1 MNFQDINE
9 LANDTLPYEGDDY
22 TGYGDDFLNFGGGGK
37 AAMSFANEI
46 ASKNTFSI
54 VVINNTGLAQ
64 NVYLFASYATKL
76 TAVANGTL
84 LLKDGVITGLPGAT
98 LNASG
103 TPKTIANFLAFLDI
117 NPTNIVGFKV
127 SSNVADMVAAKMTIE
142 NQCPYKNL
150 ENHFIDFASYTSE
163 INNNDKMVTINEPF
177 QVDSQTDV
185 YLNIT
190 DQSRTTFT
198 FYIGAS
204 LNTAHA
210 LKAKSGRAGRS
221 PMVQNVKALTG
232 VSKGR

>member
-1 MNFQDINE
+1 MNFKDIDE
-9 LANDTLPYEGDDY
+9 LANEALPYEGEEY
-22 TGYGDDFLNFGGGGK
+22 TGYGDDFLNFGGAGK
-37 AAMSFANEI
+37 SAMSFANEI

-54 VVINNTGLAQ
+54 VVINTTGAAQ
-64 NVYLFASYATKL
+64 KLFLFASYATKL
-76 TAVANGTL
+76 TAAANGTL
-84 LLKDGVITGLPGAT
+84 LLKDGVITGLPGNT

-103 TPKTIANFLAFLDI
+103 TPKDIANFLAFIDI

-142 NQCPYKNL
+142 SQCPYKNL
-150 ENHFIDFASYTSE
+150 ENHFIDFASFTSE
-163 INNNDKMVTINEPF
+163 INNNDKMVTINESF

-185 YLNIT
+185 FLNIT

-210 LKAKSGRAGRS
+210 LKSKTGRAGRS
-221 PMVQNVKALTG
+221 PIVQNVKAMTG
-232 VSKGR
+232 ISKGR